1 ITTKA
6 QPPKPSACWTG
17 LAFANLPNQQEANMG
32 LYLIE
37 YKQDRHFVLG
47 VKDQQDGAA
56 VVLRKKDTPLRYVLW
71 DLNFDTGAITL
82 NSSGGN
88 LAVGTDRVAPEAL
101 LSLKVY
107 NPAIQ
112 SQRWEFLKSP
122 GFILSLPDNSL
133 CIDNK
138 SRGTSDGNPVW
149 LFKFNGS
156 PAQHGTSF
164 P

>member
-1 ITTKA
+1 
-6 QPPKPSACWTG
+6 
-17 LAFANLPNQQEANMG
+17 MG

-37 YKQDRHFVLG
+37 YKQDRNVVLG

-56 VVLRKKDTPLRYVLW
+56 VVLRKKDTPLRCVLG

-82 NSSGGN
+82 NSGGGN
-88 LAVGTDRVAPEAL
+88 LTVGTDRVAPDAL

-112 SQRWEFLKSP
+112 SQRWEVLKSP

-138 SRGTSDGNPVW
+138 TRGTSDGNPVW

-156 PAQHGTSF
+156 PAQQWNF
-164 P
+164 VPLMNLRAMEVAEDAA